1 MKTKLSFIAAAAAA
15 WLATSGLALAQT
27 MPAQDEAGKPM
38 RGSASGAPA
47 GEGPG
52 AQGSQATPLQATDGY
67 QTLPRPDVMIVVP
80 AEPPQP
86 AGTTTIIVPVQPAP
100 RTQ

>member
-1 MKTKLSFIAAAAAA
+1 MNTKLTFIAAAAAA
-15 WLATSGLALAQT
+15 WLATSGVALAQT

-52 AQGSQATPLQATDGY
+52 AQGSQSTPLQSTDGY
-67 QTLPRPDVMIVVP
+67 RSLPRPDVMIVVP
-80 AEPPQP
+80 AQPPEPAP
-86 AGTTTIIVPVQPAP
+86 TTTIIVPVQPVP
-100 RTQ
+100 STQ